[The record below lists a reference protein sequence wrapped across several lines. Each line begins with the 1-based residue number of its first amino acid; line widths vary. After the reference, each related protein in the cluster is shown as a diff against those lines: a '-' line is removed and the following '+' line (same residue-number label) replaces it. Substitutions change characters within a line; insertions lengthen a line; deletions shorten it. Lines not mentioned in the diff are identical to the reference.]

1 MQTEKVGAFM
11 IFSRQALKF
20 AGLLIFVVLC
30 IYLVQRTDLGRV
42 LAPEQLRATVLSYG
56 SLAPILYLLIY
67 SIAPMFFVHG
77 WIITVAGGL
86 AFGAVW
92 GTVLTVVGA
101 TVGATLAF
109 IVSRFL
115 GREFVARVLKGKFKS
130 LDDQAAAHG
139 FQVIFFLRLIPL
151 VPFNVLDYVAGI
163 SKISLRDYILGT
175 FLGIIPGTFA
185 YVYLGSALTNIYS
198 WQFASAVGL
207 LVLLSLI
214 PLLYRRWK
222 GQPNSP
228 VR

>member
-1 MQTEKVGAFM
+1 MKL
-11 IFSRQALKF
+11 SRQTLKF
-20 AGLLIFVVLC
+20 AVLLIFIALC
-30 IYLVQRTDLGRV
+30 IYLVQRTPLGRV
-42 LAPEQLRATVLSYG
+42 LAPEQLRAAVLSYG

-67 SIAPMFFVHG
+67 SIAPILFVPG

-92 GTVLTVVGA
+92 GTALTVVGA
-101 TVGATLAF
+101 TIGATLAF
-109 IVSRFL
+109 FVSRFL

-130 LDDQAAAHG
+130 LDDQAAVHG

-151 VPFNVLDYVAGI
+151 VPFNILDYVAGI
-163 SKISLRDYILGT
+163 SKIGARDYILGT

-198 WQFASAVGL
+198 WEFASAVGL
-207 LVLLSLI
+207 LILLSLI